1 MSDHQTAKTST
12 EKSGRRFLQGALIL
26 TVAGVVVKIIGS
38 LNWIFLSWVLG
49 GEGIGIYQ
57 IAFPLYLLALS
68 ISDAGIPVAVS
79 ILTAERAALQDYRGA
94 QRVFRL
100 SFLLLTVTGFA
111 LSLLLYFGADWLI
124 GHRVIRDARAYYSII
139 ALAPAI
145 FLVTLLSS
153 FRGYL
158 QGWQMMTPTAV
169 SQIVEQL
176 LRVFTM
182 LVFAHYLLPRGL
194 EYAAGGASM
203 GAGVGALGALGVL
216 VWYYCR
222 LQRKLHEK
230 MQLTPVPPES
240 MEIVS
245 SRKLLGRIAA
255 LALPVSL
262 SSLMLPVVANLDL
275 FIVPLRL
282 EAAGF
287 TVGQATERFGYLT
300 GMAVPLVNLA
310 TIVTASL
317 AISLVPAISHAKSLN
332 DSREVMYRTAGAMRL
347 ANLTTVPFTVL
358 LCLLAEPV
366 VNMIYHAPGAAGVT
380 QVMAGGIFL
389 LGLHQVTTGVLQGL
403 GRTSIPVVNMGLAAV
418 FKVALNWGL
427 TAIPSLG
434 IQGAGLATLA
444 DLGVA
449 AGLNLYFVY
458 RYTGYCFPC
467 GDLLK
472 NVLAAAVMGIFVH
485 FAYGPLLGLLRIPFI
500 AVALVSMAGGLIYI
514 AAMLATGGLI
524 RRDLAR
530 IPFIGPRWFRE
541 PA

>member
-100 SFLLLTVTGFA
+100 SFLLLAVTGFA

-230 MQLTPVPPES
+230 MQLTPVPAES
-240 MEIVS
+240 MELVS

-403 GRTSIPVVNMGLAAV
+403 GRTSIPVINMGLAAV
-418 FKVALNWGL
+418 VKVALNWVL

-485 FAYGPLLGLLRIPFI
+485 FAYGPLLGVLGIHFI

-530 IPFIGPRWFRE
+530 IPFIGPRWFGE
-541 PA
+541 AA

>member
-100 SFLLLTVTGFA
+100 SFLLLAVTGFA

-230 MQLTPVPPES
+230 MQLTPVPAES
-240 MEIVS
+240 MELVS

-403 GRTSIPVVNMGLAAV
+403 GRTSIPVINMGLAAV
-418 FKVALNWGL
+418 VKVALNWVL

-485 FAYGPLLGLLRIPFI
+485 FAYGPLLGVLGIHFI
-500 AVALVSMAGGLIYI
+500 AVALVSRAGGLIYI

-530 IPFIGPRWFRE
+530 IPFIGPRWFGE
-541 PA
+541 AA